1 VIGGQSGL
9 PDHVVVGDDAV
20 VHARSG
26 ITGHVPDRAAMM
38 GIPALPLREF
48 MEREVKMR
56 RLPNLIKD
64 LKQQMESI
72 VEKLN
77 SLLPPK

>member
-1 VIGGQSGL
+1 
-9 PDHVVVGDDAV
+9 
-20 VHARSG
+20 
-26 ITGHVPDRAAMM
+26 M

-64 LKQQMESI
+64 LKQQVESI
-72 VEKLN
+72 IEKLN